1 MSGAT
6 RGVPSD
12 ALVMRRM
19 NTMTFTRYGVC
30 VILLVVLLFASA
42 FGIVYT
48 KDLNRRLLIEAQLLE
63 RENSLENERWGKLLL
78 ARGILARES
87 RVHHLAE
94 KRLHMLA
101 PNPREISVVRLG
113 DGTTQHG

>member
-1 MSGAT
+1 MNAAT
-6 RGVPSD
+6 RSMTSD
-12 ALVMRRM
+12 ALVTRRM

-30 VILLVVLLFASA
+30 VIGLVLLLFLSA

-48 KDLNRRLLIEAQLLE
+48 KDLNRRLLIQSQVLE

-87 RVHHLAE
+87 RVHHIAE
-94 KRLHMLA
+94 QRLHMLA
-101 PNPREISVVRLG
+101 PNPREINVVRLG
-113 DGTTQHG
+113 ESTSQHG